1 MQYIALFSQDG
12 LAITDMY
19 QETVLYN
26 VSYPWTGDVH
36 FSNVVS
42 PTNFSYILTTICK
55 KGTGAHGWWYF
66 PTSAQGACTICASQ
80 THIERTE
87 RVAVCAFRVGLGRF
101 FVVGQQIFIDY
112 SYILYT

>member
-55 KGTGAHGWWYF
+55 EGTGAHGGGI
-66 PTSAQGACTICASQ
+66 SQLVHRAHAQYALHKLI
-80 THIERTE
+80 
-87 RVAVCAFRVGLGRF
+87 
-101 FVVGQQIFIDY
+101 
-112 SYILYT
+112 